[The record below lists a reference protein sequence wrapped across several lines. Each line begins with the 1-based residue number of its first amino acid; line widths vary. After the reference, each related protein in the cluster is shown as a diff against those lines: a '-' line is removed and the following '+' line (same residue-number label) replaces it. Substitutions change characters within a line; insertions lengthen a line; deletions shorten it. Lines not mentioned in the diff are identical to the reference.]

1 MITAEIDMTGFN
13 AGIVA
18 MMRSVGATSRQ
29 IVEKETGELIKT
41 LVKLSPPKDPARS
54 KFKAETDVRGRMAM
68 ASNGGYRGFDET
80 SGSVGASGIK
90 WYAVDEKFLRGVLPE
105 NDMRKESDD
114 KVFKAFRTYNKKGRM
129 NLAFKHPRERQRI
142 LISQKLLATQQQI
155 NSIVKRV
162 KKSFGRLKAAWMVSA
177 VFGPI
182 KLSAGN
188 RPPKWVSDHVSL
200 KSKGRFESGLS
211 TPENPSFTIANFAKG
226 IGHKAINSIVASAVS
241 IRAKAMLKNAE
252 LYTSGKKNLADYAR

>member
-1 MITAEIDMTGFN
+1 MITAEVDMTGFN

-41 LVKLSPPKDPARS
+41 LVKLSPPKDPSRS
-54 KFKAETDVRGRMAM
+54 KYKAETDVRSRMAM
-68 ASNGGYRGFDET
+68 ASNGGYRGFEET
-80 SGSVGASGIK
+80 SGSTGASGFK

-114 KVFKAFRTYNKKGRM
+114 KVYKAFRTYNKKGRM
-129 NLAFKHPRERQRI
+129 NLAFKHPRKRQRI
-142 LISQKLLATQQQI
+142 LISQRLLATPQQI

-162 KKSFGRLKAAWMVSA
+162 KNNFGRLKAAWLVSTRA
-177 VFGPI
+177 GAIKITGGNLPPI
-182 KLSAGN
+182 
-188 RPPKWVSDHVSL
+188 WVSKHADGAR
-200 KSKGRFESGLS
+200 GRFENGLS
-211 TPENPSFTIANFAKG
+211 TPNNPNFTIANFAKG

-241 IRAKAMLKNAE
+241 IRAKAMMKNAE

>member
-41 LVKLSPPKDPARS
+41 LVKLSPPKDPSRS
-54 KFKAETDVRGRMAM
+54 KYKAETDVRSRMAM
-68 ASNGGYRGFDET
+68 ASSGGYRGFEET
-80 SGSVGASGIK
+80 SGSTGASGIK

-129 NLAFKHPRERQRI
+129 NLAFKHPRERQRV
-142 LISQKLLATQQQI
+142 LISQRLLATPQQI

-162 KKSFGRLKAAWMVSA
+162 KKSFGRLKAAWMVASSL
-177 VFGPI
+177 GPI
-182 KLSAGN
+182 RLTGGN
-188 RPPKWVSDHVSL
+188 LPPNWVKDHANM
-200 KSKGRFESGLS
+200 KARGRFENGLS
-211 TPENPSFTIANFAKG
+211 TTENPSFTIANFAKG
-226 IGHKAINSIVASAVS
+226 ISDKAITGIVRGALSV
-241 IRAKAMLKNAE
+241 RAKAMLKNAE